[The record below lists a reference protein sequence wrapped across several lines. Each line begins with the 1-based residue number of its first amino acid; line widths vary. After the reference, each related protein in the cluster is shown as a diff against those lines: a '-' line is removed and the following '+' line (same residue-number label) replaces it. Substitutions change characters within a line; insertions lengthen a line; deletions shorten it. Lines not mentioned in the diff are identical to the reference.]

1 MKTELQEITDR
12 LSGYSDEPFFEVIN
26 AAKDNEGRW
35 HIVLTTPE
43 NEKELKEK
51 HDRFSKACKAIGTT
65 TENEEGKK

>member
-12 LSGYSDEPFFEVIN
+12 LSGYGDEPFFEVIN
-26 AAKDNEGRW
+26 AVKDDEGRW